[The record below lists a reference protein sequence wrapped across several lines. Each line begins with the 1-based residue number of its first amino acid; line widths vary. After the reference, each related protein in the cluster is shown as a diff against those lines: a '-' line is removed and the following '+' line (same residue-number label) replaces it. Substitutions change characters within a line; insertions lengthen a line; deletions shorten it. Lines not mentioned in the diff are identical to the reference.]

1 MRSFSS
7 LLDCGPRW
15 KISQGGSRGG
25 WAVSMGKERCGL
37 GLKLLRMRC
46 SFDGRWLFRRSA
58 SAFALELAEAA
69 VGLHLLHD
77 LPDRWVQ
84 GILAGAAEPTGQEYA
99 V

>member
-1 MRSFSS
+1 
-7 LLDCGPRW
+7 
-15 KISQGGSRGG
+15 
-25 WAVSMGKERCGL
+25 MGKERCGV

-58 SAFALELAEAA
+58 SAVALELAGDA

-77 LPDRWVQ
+77 LPDRDVQ
-84 GILAGAAEPTGQEYA
+84 GILAGVAEPTGQEYA